1 MHTRRAFTMLG
12 TALMSAIACRPS
24 WGARAFAIDV
34 DGPVSPRLSVL
45 GDAWEVAGRAYEV
58 RRKATF
64 HLEHDARELL
74 AVKDAA
80 RVMLVAAN
88 QVFRE
93 LSRTRADVL
102 LKYHV
107 MDELGGSRVVH
118 DSDAIMAA
126 GGAQW
131 HRIVEQEAQTFGLDL
146 NYFWLWEAPP
156 HARIDGERNSP
167 KWVAISR
174 WRTERHVA
182 GS

>member
-1 MHTRRAFTMLG
+1 MLSRRTFTLLG
-12 TALMSAIACRPS
+12 TALMSAMTCRPS

-34 DGPVSPRLSVL
+34 DGPASSRLAAL

-64 HLEHDARELL
+64 HLEHGAPELL

-80 RVMLVAAN
+80 RVMLLAAN
-88 QVFRE
+88 DVFRE
-93 LSRTRADVL
+93 PSRTRADVL

-107 MDELGGSRVVH
+107 MDELGGFRVVH
-118 DSDAIMAA
+118 DSDAIIAA

-131 HRIVEQEAQTFGLDL
+131 HRIVEQEAETFGLDL

-156 HARIDGERNSP
+156 HAKIDGKRNSP
-167 KWVAISR
+167 KWAAISR
-174 WRTERHVA
+174 WRTERHA
-182 GS
+182 SST